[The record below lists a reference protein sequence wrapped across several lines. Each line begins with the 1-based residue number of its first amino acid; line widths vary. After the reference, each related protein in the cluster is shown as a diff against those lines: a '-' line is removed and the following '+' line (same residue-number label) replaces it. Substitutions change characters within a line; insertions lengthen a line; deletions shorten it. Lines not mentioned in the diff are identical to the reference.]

1 MHPNAKAFG
10 YGEHACIQMGAS
22 KCEGIRLRRTCACIQ
37 MRRHSATANM
47 RVSKWVH
54 PNAKAFGY
62 GEHVHPN
69 AKAFGYGEHVLRR
82 KRNKRRKMSNWKY
95 YGTTHF
101 SFKNSFE
108 AQHLFQ
114 QVGQGHAE
122 GGPESDDEERHHH
135 HTVKGDHGFRD
146 PHDVAVPH
154 PGADE

>member
-1 MHPNAKAFG
+1 MWVSFKFSFKFSPGPHRPRLFATSVSG
-10 YGEHACIQMGAS
+10 VPT
-22 KCEGIRLRRTCACIQ
+22 EGACIQ